1 MCRNGYAGEAVRALV
16 FLANELI
23 EYAPIE
29 ITEPIEWRQKAAD
42 DYRLKWRFSEDALSS
57 WQVVI
62 DADLALQLA
71 EALRTAQLAL
81 NEKGNRRNHTLTDAL
96 EAIEKVRSAFTLTLT
111 QAEPELQSFL
121 CEA

>member
-1 MCRNGYAGEAVRALV
+1 MCRHGYNGEAVRALV

-29 ITEPIEWRQKAAD
+29 ITEPVEWRQKAGD
-42 DYRLKWRFSEDALSS
+42 GYRVKWRFSEDAMSS

-62 DADLALQLA
+62 DANLAVQLT

-81 NEKGNRRNHTLTDAL
+81 NQKGSRDKNTLKSAL
-96 EAIEKVRSAFTLTLT
+96 DAIEKVRSSFTETLIK
-111 QAEPELQSFL
+111 AEPELQGFL

>member
-1 MCRNGYAGEAVRALV
+1 MRNNGNAGEAIRALV

-23 EYAPIE
+23 EYSPIE
-29 ITEPIEWRQKAAD
+29 ITEPIEWRQKAGD

-62 DADLALQLA
+62 DADLVVQLTD
-71 EALRTAQLAL
+71 ALRTAQLAL
-81 NEKGNRRNHTLTDAL
+81 NENGSRRNNTLNGAR
-96 EAIEKVRSAFTLTLT
+96 EAIEKVLSAFTESLVK
-111 QAEPELQSFL
+111 AEPELQSFL